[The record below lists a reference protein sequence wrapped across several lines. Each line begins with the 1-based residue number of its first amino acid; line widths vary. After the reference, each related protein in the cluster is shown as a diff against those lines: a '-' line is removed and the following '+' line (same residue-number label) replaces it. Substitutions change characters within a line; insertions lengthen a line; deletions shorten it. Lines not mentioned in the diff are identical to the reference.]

1 MTEVNQK
8 DKKLVGLEVS
18 ASYLRAVCL
27 DKDGKLLDSD
37 EIGITDESE
46 TISQI
51 INFINSLKAKF
62 DEFDRIGVAVSGL
75 VDRRKNRIA
84 LSMQTPIHVETDLA
98 NEIKSATGLEVFLE
112 NDANAAAFGEY
123 SQGAGQESRDIFYVL
138 LGDGVGGA
146 IIFDGKL
153 WRGNAGF
160 AGEFGH
166 LAINSEGMKI
176 EEVASRQG
184 ILHRTRNRIH
194 QDSTSSLYSLGE
206 ENITISDIV
215 REANNGDDFAQ
226 MMLERTGIFLGKAI
240 GSVINLLNIE
250 KIIVGGKIMEAG
262 EVVLHGIN
270 ESAKEFAFVPSF
282 EATNIVAGEL
292 GENAIAIGVALLS
305 SQQN

>member
-1 MTEVNQK
+1 MSEMNQQ
-8 DKKLVGLEVS
+8 DKNLVGIEVA
-18 ASYLRAVCL
+18 ASFLRAVCL

-37 EIGITDESE
+37 EVLLDQESE

-51 INFINSLKAKF
+51 INFINQLKAKYGGF
-62 DEFDRIGVAVSGL
+62 DKIGVAVSGL
-75 VDRRKNRIA
+75 VDRRTNRIA

-98 NEIKSATGLEVFLE
+98 SEIKSATGLEVFLE

-123 SQGAGQESRDIFYVL
+123 VQGAGHGNHDIFYVL
-138 LGDGVGGA
+138 ISSGVGGA
-146 IIFDGKL
+146 IIFNGKL

-166 LAINSEGMKI
+166 IAINSEGMRI
-176 EEVASRQG
+176 EEVASNG
-184 ILHRTRNRIH
+184 GVLHRTRNRFH

-206 ENITISDIV
+206 EHITIADIV
-215 REANNGDDFAQ
+215 REANNQDDFAK

-262 EVVLHGIN
+262 EVVLRGIN
-270 ESAKEFAFVPSF
+270 ESAKEFAFEPSF
-282 EATNIVAGEL
+282 EATKIVAGEL
-292 GENAIAIGVALLS
+292 GDNAIAIGVALLS
-305 SQQN
+305 SQ